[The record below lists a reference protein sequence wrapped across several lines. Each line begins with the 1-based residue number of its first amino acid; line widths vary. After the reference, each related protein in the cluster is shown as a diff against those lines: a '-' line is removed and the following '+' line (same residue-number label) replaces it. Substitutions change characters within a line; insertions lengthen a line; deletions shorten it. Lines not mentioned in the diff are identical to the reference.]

1 MFDFFTLQLF
11 FYLKKN
17 ADFLTIRCIIKSLRT
32 IEYYFSFNINTCIYF
47 ISNYT
52 LLFLVTI
59 KIGGAVVLS
68 KSFFTHGNKFPSKT
82 LRWAI
87 PLYSQMVNL
96 KFWQFFYIKLR
107 KGCAFKV
114 ILINI

>member
-32 IEYYFSFNINTCIYF
+32 IEYYFSFNINTGIYF

-59 KIGGAVVLS
+59 KIGGRQLYLVKAFS
-68 KSFFTHGNKFPSKT
+68 HMATSFLQKH
-82 LRWAI
+82 
-87 PLYSQMVNL
+87 
-96 KFWQFFYIKLR
+96 
-107 KGCAFKV
+107 
-114 ILINI
+114 